1 MKEKRYIIVYL
12 DSYMCFGYG
21 DCKVIGITDDISLWS
36 RMEFFEI
43 NEIQADGTVVKIKD
57 CKDGDLFLYRE
68 NDGTRYVYTE
78 KGEYYCDMTDEMKLL
93 IGQTELN

>member
-12 DSYMCFGYG
+12 NSYMCFGYG
-21 DCKVIGITDDISLWS
+21 DCKVIGITDDITLWS

-57 CKDGDLFLYRE
+57 CKDWGRHL
-68 NDGTRYVYTE
+68 E
-78 KGEYYCDMTDEMKLL
+78 KGVPPR
-93 IGQTELN
+93 GQDHSPYGHAA